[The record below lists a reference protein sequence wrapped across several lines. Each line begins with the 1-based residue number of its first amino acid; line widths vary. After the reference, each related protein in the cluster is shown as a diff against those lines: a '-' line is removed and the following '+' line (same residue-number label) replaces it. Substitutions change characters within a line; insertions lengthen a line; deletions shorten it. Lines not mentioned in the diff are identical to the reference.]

1 MVTTCSL
8 GKLKMQYLK
17 KLNIF
22 SKTNQKK
29 IYKTEMFKISKV
41 GLIMHSIL
49 DGAPFAR
56 ITASIWRGIEAISLW
71 HWGVIEAQV
80 ALIAA
85 FNSSVLFG
93 QMLLIFLLTISH
105 RFHMWFWSLMLAGQ
119 SSTVISW
126 SAKHLEVVLAL
137 WAGAKVLLEKEISIS
152 IKLVSRWKHKVL
164 QNLLVD
170 GCIDFGLDKT
180 QWTNTNRRHGTP
192 NHHWLRKLHT
202 GLQAAWILCLS
213 SLPPDSRPWFPNE
226 MQNLLLSEKRTLD
239 HWATVQ
245 FFFST
250 AQVRCFW
257 RCLWFRSG
265 LVALF
270 LKTSERGDSWC
281 TDSSFSPL
289 LVKLSQVFE
298 SALLDS
304 ILKLVVI
311 PVACA
316 PFPTQFL
323 PSSQL
328 CT

>member
-1 MVTTCSL
+1 
-8 GKLKMQYLK
+8 
-17 KLNIF
+17 
-22 SKTNQKK
+22 
-29 IYKTEMFKISKV
+29 
-41 GLIMHSIL
+41 
-49 DGAPFAR
+49 
-56 ITASIWRGIEAISLW
+56 
-71 HWGVIEAQV
+71 
-80 ALIAA
+80 
-85 FNSSVLFG
+85 
-93 QMLLIFLLTISH
+93 
-105 RFHMWFWSLMLAGQ
+105 MLAGQ

-126 SAKHLEVVLAL
+126 SANHLEVVLAL
-137 WAGAKVLLEKEISIS
+137 LTGAKVLLEKEINIS
-152 IKLVSRWKHKVL
+152 IKLFSRWKHKVL

-180 QWTNTNRRHGTP
+180 QWTNTSRRHGTP
-192 NHHWLRKLHT
+192 NHHWLRTLHT
-202 GLQAAWILCLS
+202 GLQAAWILCLF

-226 MQNLLLSEKRTLD
+226 KQNLLLSEKRTLD

-245 FFFST
+245 FFFPL

-257 RCLWFRSG
+257 RCFYFRSG

-304 ILKLVVI
+304 IFKLAVI

-316 PFPTQFL
+316 PFPTQFFL
-323 PSSQL
+323 PVNFAFNMLWYSTL
-328 CT
+328 

>member
-1 MVTTCSL
+1 MGFRS
-8 GKLKMQYLK
+8 G
-17 KLNIF
+17 
-22 SKTNQKK
+22 
-29 IYKTEMFKISKV
+29 
-41 GLIMHSIL
+41 
-49 DGAPFAR
+49 
-56 ITASIWRGIEAISLW
+56 
-71 HWGVIEAQV
+71 
-80 ALIAA
+80 
-85 FNSSVLFG
+85 
-93 QMLLIFLLTISH
+93 
-105 RFHMWFWSLMLAGQ
+105 MLAGQ
-119 SSTVISW
+119 SSTVISR
-126 SAKHLEVVLAL
+126 SANHLEVVLAL

-170 GCIDFGLDKT
+170 DYIDFWLDKT
-180 QWTNTNRRHGTP
+180 QWTNTSRRHSTP
-192 NHHWLRKLHT
+192 NHPWLQKLHT
-202 GLQAAWILCLS
+202 GLQATWILCLS
-213 SLPPDSRPWFPNE
+213 TLPPDSRPWFPNE
-226 MQNLLLSEKRTLD
+226 KQNLLLSEKRTLD

-245 FFFST
+245 LFFSL

-304 ILKLVVI
+304 ILKLAVI

-323 PSSQL
+323 PSGQL
-328 CT
+328 CI

>member
-1 MVTTCSL
+1 
-8 GKLKMQYLK
+8 
-17 KLNIF
+17 
-22 SKTNQKK
+22 
-29 IYKTEMFKISKV
+29 
-41 GLIMHSIL
+41 MHSIL
-49 DGAPFAR
+49 GRGSFS
-56 ITASIWRGIEAISLW
+56 TNSSISEVW
-71 HWGVIEAQV
+71 HGSDQSV
-80 ALIAA
+80 ALLRHYWV
-85 FNSSVLFG
+85 FSLSGLLDWLF
-93 QMLLIFLLTISH
+93 LIFLLKISH
-105 RFHMWFWSLMLAGQ
+105 RFHMGFRSGMLAGQ

-126 SAKHLEVVLAL
+126 SAKHLEVVLAV

-180 QWTNTNRRHGTP
+180 QWTNTSKRHGTP
-192 NHHWLRKLHT
+192 NNHWLQKLHT

-213 SLPPDSRPWFPNE
+213 SLPPDSRSGLLNE
-226 MQNLLLSEKRTLD
+226 MQNLLSSEKRTLD

-298 SALLDS
+298 SALLDC
-304 ILKLVVI
+304 ILKLAVI

-316 PFPTQFL
+316 PFPTQIL

-328 CT
+328 CI